1 MSFFRIS
8 KQSFLILAFLLSA
21 LLVHAQKSTQK
32 QLEEKKA
39 DIKKELKEINALLFT
54 NKQTKAAVFSDVENL
69 SYKIE
74 RKQELIKLTNQ
85 QINLLNQE
93 IEDNTKSIEKLEKD
107 LFEVKEAYKEMILK
121 SFKSKSGKNRLMFIL
136 SSETFFQAFK
146 RTQYIKQYSLFRKNQ
161 AKKIGLISEELKEIK
176 KELLFKRDFKEGL
189 LTKNRSTQK
198 TLEIEKK
205 EANNIV
211 SKLRNQEKKYKRNI
225 IAKEKE
231 SQKID
236 KQIDK
241 LIREAIARS
250 NKNKS
255 SKNPKGFNLT
265 PEAKALAKKFELNK
279 GKLPWP
285 VSRGV
290 VIQKFGTQPHPVVK
304 TAKIK
309 SNGIV
314 IATEKSQKVKTVF
327 EGSVLS
333 VLQFRGS
340 NPTVLIQH
348 GNYITAYKNLSRV
361 FVSKGDR
368 VSSNQ
373 YIGEVFTNSSTGKS
387 SIQFSIFQKTTPL
400 NPLLWILKMN

>member
-39 DIKKELKEINALLFT
+39 DIKKELKEINGLLFT

-93 IEDNTKSIEKLEKD
+93 IEDNSKFIEKLEKD

-161 AKKIGLISEELKEIK
+161 AKKIGLISAELKEIK
-176 KELLFKRDFKEGL
+176 KELLYKRDLKQGL

-198 TLEIEKK
+198 TLQSEKK
-205 EANNIV
+205 EAKNII
-211 SKLRNQEKKYKRNI
+211 SKLRNKEKKYKRNI

-255 SKNPKGFNLT
+255 SKNSKGFNLT

-340 NPTVLIQH
+340 NPTVLVQH
-348 GNYITAYKNLSRV
+348 GNYITAYKNLSKV
-361 FVSKGDR
+361 FVSKGDK

>member
-8 KQSFLILAFLLSA
+8 KQSFLILVFLLSA

-32 QLEEKKA
+32 QLEEEKT

-93 IEDNTKSIEKLEKD
+93 IEDNSKSIEKLEKD

>member
-1 MSFFRIS
+1 MIFFRIS

-21 LLVHAQKSTQK
+21 LLVNAQKSTQK
-32 QLEEKKA
+32 QLEDKKA

-54 NKQTKAAVFSDVENL
+54 NKQKKAALFSDVENL

-211 SKLRNQEKKYKRNI
+211 YKLRNQEKKYKRNI

-265 PEAKALAKKFELNK
+265 PEAKAVAKKFELNK

-314 IATEKSQKVKTVF
+314 IATEKFQKVKTVF

-368 VSSNQ
+368 VSSSQ

-387 SIQFSIFQKTTPL
+387 SIQFSVFQKTTPL

>member
-1 MSFFRIS
+1 MIFFRIS

-21 LLVHAQKSTQK
+21 LLVNAQKSTQK
-32 QLEEKKA
+32 QLEDKKA

-54 NKQTKAAVFSDVENL
+54 NKQKKAALFSDVENL

-314 IATEKSQKVKTVF
+314 IATEKFQKVKTVF

-368 VSSNQ
+368 VSSSQ

-387 SIQFSIFQKTTPL
+387 SIQFSVFQKTTPL

>member
-8 KQSFLILAFLLSA
+8 KQSFLIAAFLLSA
-21 LLVHAQKSTQK
+21 LLVHAQKPTQK

-39 DIKKELKEINALLFT
+39 DIKKELKEINGLLFT

-93 IEDNTKSIEKLEKD
+93 IEDNSKFIEKLEKD

-161 AKKIGLISEELKEIK
+161 AKKIGLISAELKEIK
-176 KELLFKRDFKEGL
+176 KELLYKRDLKQGL

-198 TLEIEKK
+198 TLESEKK
-205 EANNIV
+205 EAKNII
-211 SKLRNQEKKYKRNI
+211 SKLRNKEKKYKRNI

-255 SKNPKGFNLT
+255 SKNSKGFNLT

-340 NPTVLIQH
+340 NPTVLVQH
-348 GNYITAYKNLSRV
+348 GNYITAYKNLSKV
-361 FVSKGDR
+361 FVSKGDK

>member
-1 MSFFRIS
+1 MIFFRIS

-21 LLVHAQKSTQK
+21 LLVNAQKSTQK
-32 QLEEKKA
+32 QLEDKKA

-54 NKQTKAAVFSDVENL
+54 NKQKKAALFSDVENL

-93 IEDNTKSIEKLEKD
+93 IEDNSKFIEKLEKD

-211 SKLRNQEKKYKRNI
+211 YKLRNQEKKYKRNI

-314 IATEKSQKVKTVF
+314 IATEKFQKVKTVF

-368 VSSNQ
+368 VSSSQ

-387 SIQFSIFQKTTPL
+387 SIQFSVFQKTTPL

>member
-8 KQSFLILAFLLSA
+8 KQSFLIAAFLLSA

-54 NKQTKAAVFSDVENL
+54 NKQNKAAVFSDVENL

-93 IEDNTKSIEKLEKD
+93 IEDNSKFIEKLEKD

-161 AKKIGLISEELKEIK
+161 AKKIGLISAELKEIK
-176 KELLFKRDFKEGL
+176 KELLYKRDLKQGL

-198 TLEIEKK
+198 TLESEKK
-205 EANNIV
+205 EAKNII
-211 SKLRNQEKKYKRNI
+211 SKLRNKEKKYKRNI

-255 SKNPKGFNLT
+255 SKNSKGFNLT

-340 NPTVLIQH
+340 NPTVLVQH
-348 GNYITAYKNLSRV
+348 GNYITAYKNLSKV
-361 FVSKGDR
+361 FVSKGDK

>member
-93 IEDNTKSIEKLEKD
+93 IEDNSKSIEKLEKD

-161 AKKIGLISEELKEIK
+161 AKKIGLISAELKEIK
-176 KELLFKRDFKEGL
+176 KELLYKRDLKQGL
-189 LTKNRSTQK
+189 LTKNRLTQK
-198 TLEIEKK
+198 TLESEKK
-205 EANNIV
+205 EAKNII
-211 SKLRNQEKKYKRNI
+211 SKLRNKEKKYKRNI

-255 SKNPKGFNLT
+255 SKNSKGFNLT

-340 NPTVLIQH
+340 NPTVLVQH
-348 GNYITAYKNLSRV
+348 GNYITAYKNLSKV
-361 FVSKGDR
+361 FVSKGDK

>member
-39 DIKKELKEINALLFT
+39 DIKKELKEINGLLFT

-93 IEDNTKSIEKLEKD
+93 IEDNSKFIEKLEKD

-211 SKLRNQEKKYKRNI
+211 YKLRNQEKKYKRNI

-314 IATEKSQKVKTVF
+314 IATEKFQKVKTVF

-368 VSSNQ
+368 VSSSQ

-387 SIQFSIFQKTTPL
+387 SIQFSVFQKTTPL
-400 NPLLWILKMN
+400 NPLQWILKMN

>member
-1 MSFFRIS
+1 MNFVKALQCSVLIVFILSFNS
-8 KQSFLILAFLLSA
+8 LQ
-21 LLVHAQKSTQK
+21 AQKSTQK

-39 DIKKELKEINALLFT
+39 LLNKELKVINTLLFT
-54 NKQTKAAVFSDVENL
+54 NKQRKTAAFNDIENL
-69 SYKIE
+69 NYKIE

-93 IEDNTKSIEKLEKD
+93 IVSNSESLEKLETD

-136 SSETFFQAFK
+136 SSETFFQALK
-146 RTQYIKQYSLFRKNQ
+146 RTQYIKQYSIFRKNQ
-161 AKKIGLISEELKEIK
+161 AKKIELISGQLKEVK
-176 KELLFKRDFKEGL
+176 KELLYKRDFKEGL
-189 LTKNRSTQK
+189 LVKNRLTQK
-198 TLEIEKK
+198 TLELEKK
-205 EANNIV
+205 EVNNIAF
-211 SKLRNQEKKYKRNI
+211 SLRNDEKKYKRNI
-225 IAKEKE
+225 LAKEKE

-255 SKNPKGFNLT
+255 DKSSKGFNLT
-265 PEAKALAKKFELNK
+265 PESKALAKKFELNK
-279 GKLPWP
+279 GKLSWP

-314 IATEKSQKVKTVF
+314 IATEKNQKVKTVF
-327 EGSVLS
+327 EGKVLS

-340 NPTVLIQH
+340 NPTVLVQH
-348 GNYITAYKNLSRV
+348 GNYITAYKNLSKV
-361 FVSKGDR
+361 FVSKGDK
-368 VSSNQ
+368 VISNQ
-373 YIGEVFTNSSTGKS
+373 YIGEVFTNTSTGKS
-387 SIQFSIFQKTTPL
+387 SIQFSVFQKTTPL
-400 NPLLWILKMN
+400 NPLLWILKMK

>member
-93 IEDNTKSIEKLEKD
+93 IEDNSKFMEKLEMD

-161 AKKIGLISEELKEIK
+161 AKKIGLISAELKEIK
-176 KELLFKRDFKEGL
+176 KELLYKRDLKQGL

-198 TLEIEKK
+198 TLQSEKK
-205 EANNIV
+205 EAKNII
-211 SKLRNQEKKYKRNI
+211 SKLRNKEKKYKRNI

-255 SKNPKGFNLT
+255 SKNSKGFNLT

-340 NPTVLIQH
+340 NPTVLVQH
-348 GNYITAYKNLSRV
+348 GNYITAYKNLSKV
-361 FVSKGDR
+361 FVSKGDK

>member
-39 DIKKELKEINALLFT
+39 DIKKELKEINGLLFT

-93 IEDNTKSIEKLEKD
+93 IEDNSKSIEKLEKD

-161 AKKIGLISEELKEIK
+161 AKKIGLISAELKEIK
-176 KELLFKRDFKEGL
+176 KELLYKRDLKQGL

-198 TLEIEKK
+198 TLESEKK
-205 EANNIV
+205 EAKNII
-211 SKLRNQEKKYKRNI
+211 SKLRNKEKKYKRNI

-255 SKNPKGFNLT
+255 SKNSKGFNLT

-340 NPTVLIQH
+340 NPTVLVQH
-348 GNYITAYKNLSRV
+348 GNYITAYKNLSKV
-361 FVSKGDR
+361 FVSKGDK

>member
-1 MSFFRIS
+1 MNFVKALQYSVLIAFIVSFNS
-8 KQSFLILAFLLSA
+8 LQ
-21 LLVHAQKSTQK
+21 AQISTQK

-39 DIKKELKEINALLFT
+39 LLNKELKVINALLFT
-54 NKQTKAAVFSDVENL
+54 NKQRKTAAFNDVENL
-69 SYKIE
+69 NYKIE

-93 IEDNTKSIEKLEKD
+93 IANNSKSLEKLETD

-136 SSETFFQAFK
+136 SSETFFQALK
-146 RTQYIKQYSLFRKNQ
+146 RTQYIKQYSIFRKNQ
-161 AKKIGLISEELKEIK
+161 AKKIELISQQLKEIK
-176 KELLFKRDFKEGL
+176 KELLYKRDVKKGL
-189 LTKNRSTQK
+189 LTKNRATQK
-198 TLEIEKK
+198 TLELEKK
-205 EANNIV
+205 EANNIAY
-211 SKLRNQEKKYKRNI
+211 KLRSQEKKYKRNI
-225 IAKEKE
+225 LAKQKE

-236 KQIDK
+236 NEINK

-250 NKNKS
+250 NKSKS
-255 SKNPKGFNLT
+255 IKNSKSFTLT
-265 PEAKALAKKFELNK
+265 PEAKALA
-279 GKLPWP
+279 
-285 VSRGV
+285 RGV

-314 IATEKSQKVKTVF
+314 IATEKFQKVKTIF

-348 GNYITAYKNLSRV
+348 GNYITAYKNLSKV
-361 FVSKGDR
+361 FVNKGDK

-400 NPLLWILKMN
+400 DPLSWILRMN

>member
-8 KQSFLILAFLLSA
+8 KQSFLIAAFLLSA

-161 AKKIGLISEELKEIK
+161 AKKIGLISAELKEIK
-176 KELLFKRDFKEGL
+176 KELLYKRDLKQGL

-198 TLEIEKK
+198 TLESEKK
-205 EANNIV
+205 EAKNII
-211 SKLRNQEKKYKRNI
+211 SKLRNKEKKYKRNI

-255 SKNPKGFNLT
+255 SKNSKGFNLT

-340 NPTVLIQH
+340 NPTVLVQH
-348 GNYITAYKNLSRV
+348 GNYITAYKNLSKV
-361 FVSKGDR
+361 FVSKGDK